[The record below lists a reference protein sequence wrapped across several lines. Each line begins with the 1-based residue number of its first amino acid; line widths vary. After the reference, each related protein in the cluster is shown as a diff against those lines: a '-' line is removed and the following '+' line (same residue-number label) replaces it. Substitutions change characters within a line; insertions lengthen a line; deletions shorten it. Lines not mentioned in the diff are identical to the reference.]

1 MTDIVA
7 IEKLV
12 ADELA
17 LLDVSDRP
25 AAAEALKYARKLDAL
40 PEDGD
45 RYVAQTCVLALAAR
59 LELVHRLAGRPT
71 SFAAQAAARR
81 DEAARA
87 RVRALPPDVDRFAHR
102 RPEGVQLDQVSPNP
116 EKSLGGA
123 LWATASAD

>member
-1 MTDIVA
+1 MSGIVA
-7 IEKLV
+7 VEQLV
-12 ADELA
+12 VDELA
-17 LLDVSDRP
+17 LLDASDRP
-25 AAAEALKYARKLDAL
+25 AAAEALRYARKLDAL
-40 PEDGD
+40 SEDGD

-59 LELVHRLAGRPT
+59 LELVHQSAGR
-71 SFAAQAAARR
+71 SSLAAQAAARR